1 MRQQFADG
9 YLPTQL
15 CPLVISYH
23 SELLQRRDKRAAWCR
38 RVIDRRDPGLTRQ
51 RRQPTAVWSPT
62 ETHAGL
68 RWSAACTDWAWADI
82 VYRRVVSRV
91 WSDNVLST
99 LLTDWPSSRRARL
112 MAFRSRR
119 SSFAR
124 NLKSLDPEYV
134 DYEMDAGLS
143 AADKNQWFFEVG
155 WEVANKGELSG

>member
-1 MRQQFADG
+1 
-9 YLPTQL
+9 
-15 CPLVISYH
+15 
-23 SELLQRRDKRAAWCR
+23 
-38 RVIDRRDPGLTRQ
+38 
-51 RRQPTAVWSPT
+51 
-62 ETHAGL
+62 
-68 RWSAACTDWAWADI
+68 
-82 VYRRVVSRV
+82 
-91 WSDNVLST
+91 
-99 LLTDWPSSRRARL
+99 